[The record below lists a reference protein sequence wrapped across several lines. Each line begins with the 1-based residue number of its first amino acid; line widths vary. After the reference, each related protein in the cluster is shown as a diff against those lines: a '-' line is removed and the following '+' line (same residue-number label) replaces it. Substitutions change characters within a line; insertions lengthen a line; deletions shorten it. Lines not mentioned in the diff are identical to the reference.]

1 MFVVLALLTFRSIY
15 AAWQTR
21 SGEARAEAVLSLV
34 AQRTPSRPTEAP
46 GAMAWLRLELDRY
59 EQHIPDPQRAALY
72 RSLAASAER
81 VPNALALLA
90 QALGSVAPGAADPRV
105 RWLPASGARSAPSL
119 RATRLAEFDGQRFV
133 VTGRRGVNEDGGA
146 AVDAGASTTLVRS
159 VVPLIVQTRSAIQR
173 GLDTRPL
180 PAVPDARAP
189 RPVRLYVV
197 AEDGTLVSEPWN
209 VAAPDT
215 AVTQEQTLLSA
226 RPGLPAF
233 APQEFFFR
241 FDPAAAAT
249 EPAYSGFYLD
259 LGGRGLVTTLLR
271 PIEAADQHAVL
282 ALDLAFEIDWDRL
295 AASVEA
301 PVAGAAVRVGEAG
314 TGTWSSFET
323 GLPASAP
330 SALGEAVRALAS
342 LERQRATAPDGPSPL
357 RHGIVPAGGA
367 VAAFHV
373 SDSTWLLMF
382 FPNPAP
388 AFPAAA
394 VALLAG
400 MLVLLIAGF
409 EVNRRRADSERQKA
423 ERALGEK
430 QNLLN
435 TMQVPLVV
443 VDPNTDVIVSSNR
456 AAETIGIRAGTRF
469 ADLVWPDARSR
480 AHYERMQIASPEPR
494 RAYGLPVAVRNE
506 RGEIVQRYAVI
517 RSVAVTAPIDAL
529 AADERHRLGVLFVLD
544 DEDDLALLAGDI
556 DRRAHRDER
565 QRLAGLLSH
574 GVDTLAR
581 VLEHCLAGSDGGQL
595 AAGGGRVVRPGD
607 QEFAAWLAEY
617 LERRLTV
624 TAWLLDHWDAS
635 PPLPHDNVVDVNQVR
650 ATLARLASVLDM
662 VRHDRDLRS
671 RLHWD
676 NGTLSAG
683 GAGPVLDVR
692 IDWPAEFE
700 LASPVRGGVGMFLGE
715 VVTNAVRHGRP
726 GAIPAVAIRCDAV
739 RREITFRVENATRAD
754 AGPPPQGEAYGGLSI
769 LRALA
774 RLFDWRDLTF
784 DTKSG
789 RFVVEWRVP
798 ARVRGPAGKA
808 D

>member
-1 MFVVLALLTFRSIY
+1 VGVFVVLALLTVRSIY

-21 SGEARAEAVLSLV
+21 TGEARAEAVLSLV
-34 AQRTPSRPTEAP
+34 AQRTPSRPTDAP

-59 EQHIPDPQRAALY
+59 ERHIADPQRAALY
-72 RSLAASAER
+72 RSLAASADR
-81 VPNALALLA
+81 VPDVFAPLATALSAA
-90 QALGSVAPGAADPRV
+90 NPGAPDPRV
-105 RWLPASGARSAPSL
+105 RVLATADGRPSPSL
-119 RATRLAEFDGQRFV
+119 RVTRIAEHDGHQFV
-133 VTGRRGVNEDGGA
+133 VTSRRNA
-146 AVDAGASTTLVRS
+146 SDAGGDDASASNRFMRS
-159 VVPLIVQTRSAIQR
+159 VVPLLVAGRSAIQR
-173 GLDTRPL
+173 GLDAHPL

-197 AEDGTLVSEPWN
+197 AEDGTLVSEPWE
-209 VAAPDT
+209 AASPET
-215 AVTQEQTLLSA
+215 AVTQEQALLSA

-241 FDPAAAAT
+241 FDPAATSTA
-249 EPAYSGFYLD
+249 PAYSGFYLD
-259 LGGRGLVTTLLR
+259 LGGRGLVSTLMR
-271 PIEAADQHAVL
+271 PVEAAGQRAVL

-295 AASVEA
+295 ASSVEP
-301 PVAGAAVRVGEAG
+301 PVAGAAVQTREPGAG
-314 TGTWSSFET
+314 SWSAFET
-323 GLPASAP
+323 GLGTTASPA
-330 SALGEAVRALAS
+330 LREAVRALAS
-342 LERQRATAPDGPSPL
+342 VERQRAHAADEPSPL
-357 RHGIVPAGGA
+357 RHGIVPTGGA

-373 SDSTWLLMF
+373 SDSTWLAMF
-382 FPNPAP
+382 FPSTAP
-388 AFPAAA
+388 AFPMVT

-400 MLVLLIAGF
+400 LLVLLIAGF
-409 EVNRRRADSERQKA
+409 EVNRRRADNERQTA

-456 AAETIGIRAGTRF
+456 AAESIGIRAGTRF

-506 RGEIVQRYAVI
+506 RGETVERYAVI

-529 AADERHRLGVLFVLD
+529 AADERHRLGVLFLLD
-544 DEDDLALLAGDI
+544 RDDDLALFADAV
-556 DRRAHRDER
+556 DAEAHRDER

-581 VLEHCLAGSDGGQL
+581 VLEHALA
-595 AAGGGRVVRPGD
+595 VRPGD
-607 QEFAAWLAEY
+607 HEFATWLAEY

-624 TAWLLDHWDAS
+624 TAWLLDHWDAA
-635 PPLPHDNVVDVNQVR
+635 PPLPRDSVVDVNQVR
-650 ATLARLASVLDM
+650 ATLARLAAVLDL

-676 NGTLSAG
+676 NGTLAAG
-683 GAGPVLDVR
+683 SAGPVLDVR

-700 LASPVRGGVGMFLGE
+700 ITSPVRGGVGMFLGE

-726 GAIPAVAIRCDAV
+726 GAVPVVEIRCDAV
-739 RREITFRVENATRAD
+739 RREITFRVENATARD
-754 AGPPPQGEAYGGLSI
+754 AAPGAPRGEVYGGLSI

-784 DTKSG
+784 ETKAG
-789 RFVVEWRVP
+789 KFVVEWRVP
-798 ARVRGPAGKA
+798 ATVRGPAGKA